1 MKNIFKIVKRDF
13 KNIKMNVV
21 AIVVLLGLCLLP
33 SLYAWFNI
41 SYIQRI
47 RDILLAV

>member
-1 MKNIFKIVKRDF
+1 MKNIIKIIKRDF

-41 SYIQRI
+41 SSQLGSLRAGVY
-47 RDILLAV
+47 A